1 MIKNDVT
8 QIYDIRFIDEYDRFV
23 NASIQR
29 DYVERSIMGM
39 AVLLTC
45 CGLSSQVKEHNE
57 ENRLIVMSSLV
68 LMTGLYAMYRIN
80 KIVAHTISTKFKI

>member
-39 AVLLTC
+39 AVLLIC

-68 LMTGLYAMYRIN
+68 LMTGLYAMHRIN